1 MGNIAIQD
9 AQKLYTNKLVAL
21 LSDRV
26 EAPMTLQSL
35 FTPTQSWTKNIT
47 TQTERVAELIAKD
60 TIRGTS
66 GNSNIFGQSTEKLF
80 TPPYYDEYFDVTQL
94 DGYDQLYADPS
105 SLISDIV
112 FGRFLQESA
121 QKLMQLQDKITRAY
135 ELQCASVLKTGVVTL
150 TDGSQIDFRRKS
162 ASIVD
167 LGSGNYWTNGAN
179 NTSTADPNTVLTAA
193 ATFLRTVGKS
203 AAGKFNVLM
212 GSQVYAA
219 YISNPA
225 VLKRGA
231 IFNWALDRLTPALKQ
246 ASGFVD
252 HGPVSAGSWNFDLI
266 SYPGFYDTVSGTTVT
281 TGNEYLD
288 PKSIYIVPAE
298 QLKNVLAFAAVP
310 QLLSTGA
317 SIPVASK
324 FVFTNYPDLE
334 LMTHKFHVKS
344 AGVAIPVAVDQIY
357 TAKVIA

>member
-9 AQKLYTNKLVAL
+9 AQKLYTNKLVAV

-60 TIRGTS
+60 VVRGTT
-66 GNSNIFGQSTEKLF
+66 GNSNVFGLSTEKLF
-80 TPPYYDEYFDVTQL
+80 TPPMYDEYFDVTQL

-105 SLISDIV
+105 ALISDIV
-112 FGRFLQESA
+112 FGRFLQQSA
-121 QKLMQLQDKITRAY
+121 EKLMLCQDKIERAY
-135 ELQCASVLKTGVVTL
+135 ENQCASVLKNGIVTL
-150 TDGSQIDFRRKS
+150 NDGSTIDFKRKS

-167 LGSGNYWTNGAN
+167 LGSGNYWTNGSN
-179 NTSTADPNTVLTAA
+179 NTSTADPNKALEAA
-193 ATFLRTVGKS
+193 ALFLRTVGKS
-203 AAGKFNVLM
+203 NAATYNVIM

-231 IFNWALDRLTPALKQ
+231 IFNWNMDRLTPALRKS
-246 ASGFVD
+246 SGFTD
-252 HGPVSAGSWNFDLI
+252 HGPVSAGSYNFNLI
-266 SYPGFYDTVSGTTVT
+266 SYPQYFDQYVNGSLVQ
-281 TGNEYLD
+281 GNEYLD
-288 PKSIYIVPAE
+288 PKSIYIVPE
-298 QLKNVLAFAAVP
+298 QTKMVLAYAAVP
-310 QLLSTGA
+310 QLLSTGTA
-317 SIPVASK
+317 APVASK